1 MNRPFW
7 ITLALSAIVATTAY
21 VALGLHNKRLS
32 DQLAAGQGAE
42 EQTPSRPSKS
52 DRTPSPPLS
61 SEEKIERASEGV
73 DRFIASLDAP
83 EGSKASELTQKL
95 TVLDSEAYREATARR
110 IMFWENLP
118 DLLMAVEGLSAE
130 ELLAV
135 ARQAPDADTNQPL
148 IGQVRPNL
156 IMLAAAQDPLRILR
170 DDELRKEVG
179 DVAMMRC
186 LAGVDAAKA
195 MRLMPEIEALM
206 DKKTRERFGAVM
218 LGADVE
224 LGLQLL
230 LEMREG
236 DPDREEGMRALNGG
250 LGFGHIPLPTA
261 TIPKLV
267 EAMDNPGYGAIRNDI
282 IKTVLDYRLGEQ
294 GVAETARQARAMA
307 LEPQEIG
314 LYLDSV
320 GENLIATSP
329 RATLAWMGNALDA
342 EQQSQRIPEA
352 VVAWANRDVEAAS
365 TWLGGQEPS
374 PVMDQTIA
382 RFATSASDLDPAAA
396 VAWAKEIQ
404 DEDLREETLREVGKR

>member
-1 MNRPFW
+1 
-7 ITLALSAIVATTAY
+7 
-21 VALGLHNKRLS
+21 
-32 DQLAAGQGAE
+32 
-42 EQTPSRPSKS
+42 
-52 DRTPSPPLS
+52 
-61 SEEKIERASEGV
+61 
-73 DRFIASLDAP
+73 
-83 EGSKASELTQKL
+83 
-95 TVLDSEAYREATARR
+95 
-110 IMFWENLP
+110 
-118 DLLMAVEGLSAE
+118 
-130 ELLAV
+130 
-135 ARQAPDADTNQPL
+135 
-148 IGQVRPNL
+148 
-156 IMLAAAQDPLRILR
+156 
-170 DDELRKEVG
+170 
-179 DVAMMRC
+179 
-186 LAGVDAAKA
+186 
-195 MRLMPEIEALM
+195 M